1 MKTHLRARGLLAGAV
16 TVLALT
22 GGTGVA
28 HADPDPVL
36 PPAPGIITQLV
47 TSTPALSPDTA
58 DEDGPAKG
66 SDAVGMFCE
75 NQFARCR

>member
-28 HADPDPVL
+28 QADSGDPTGPNVL
-36 PPAPGIITQLV
+36 NQLI
-47 TSTPALSPDTA
+47 TSTPALNPA
-58 DEDGPAKG
+58 PGDENGPTVD
-66 SDAVGMFCE
+66 SNAVGMYCE
-75 NQFARCR
+75 NRFARCH